1 MPTRRLSRDEIGQR
15 GSSIYQNRLRE
26 KFDSSA
32 CGKFL
37 AIDVETEEFELAE
50 EAADAADR
58 LWARIPDAQIF
69 VERVGFA
76 AAFHA
81 YCFRG
86 LASSL

>member
-26 KFDSSA
+26 QFESSA

-37 AIDVETEEFELAE
+37 AIDVETEDFELAE
-50 EAADAADR
+50 EAADR